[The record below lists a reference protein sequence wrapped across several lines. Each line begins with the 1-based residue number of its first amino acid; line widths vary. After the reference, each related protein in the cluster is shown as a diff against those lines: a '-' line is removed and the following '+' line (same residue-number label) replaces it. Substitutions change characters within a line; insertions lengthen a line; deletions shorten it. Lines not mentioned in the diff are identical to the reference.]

1 MFSLQLSNCLIKICL
16 YINAQQHHQQIRS
29 DNPPLKLN
37 CKVFGAV
44 YMNLHILMFISAN
57 LYGLLIVEYR
67 HFHGGIWQDH
77 GHHDQPY
84 DISKRFAIQTKF
96 YPFSQIEAIDHKTWW
111 CLPTNYKQVYTNYLQ
126 KTLIDVNKDFYLT

>member
-1 MFSLQLSNCLIKICL
+1 MFSLQLSTCLITICL
-16 YINAQQHHQQIRS
+16 NINVQQHHQQIRS

-37 CKVFGAV
+37 CKVFRAV
-44 YMNLHILMFISAN
+44 YMNLHILTFISAN

-96 YPFSQIEAIDHKTWW
+96 YIFFSNRGNWSQNMVVSA
-111 CLPTNYKQVYTNYLQ
+111 YKLSAGLYSFLQ
-126 KTLIDVNKDFYLT
+126 KTLIDVNKDCYLT